1 MKILFLGD
9 VFGKSGRD
17 LVLNQITRLKDYY
30 MPEVLIINGE
40 NLADGK
46 GLTEKTTK
54 PLFSAGVDI
63 ITGGNHL
70 WDRFDSRDFIQSETR
85 IIKPLNY
92 PSSSV
97 GNPYRKISA
106 GDEEIL
112 VLSLTGQL
120 FMPPCNSPFEALETF
135 LTNTERLP
143 KAILVDFHA
152 ESTAEKRALLHMFD
166 GKVSAIIG
174 THTHIQTADEEIT
187 EAGTGYITDVGM
199 TGPHDSVIGIKKHL
213 IMEKMKTCMPIRYEV
228 ADSGLQINGI
238 YLEIDTTTG
247 QTVKILRIRELIR
260 D

>member
-1 MKILFLGD
+1 
-9 VFGKSGRD
+9 
-17 LVLNQITRLKDYY
+17 
-30 MPEVLIINGE
+30 
-40 NLADGK
+40 
-46 GLTEKTTK
+46 
-54 PLFSAGVDI
+54 
-63 ITGGNHL
+63 
-70 WDRFDSRDFIQSETR
+70 
-85 IIKPLNY
+85 
-92 PSSSV
+92 
-97 GNPYRKISA
+97 
-106 GDEEIL
+106 
-112 VLSLTGQL
+112 
-120 FMPPCNSPFEALETF
+120 
-135 LTNTERLP
+135 
-143 KAILVDFHA
+143 
-152 ESTAEKRALLHMFD
+152 MFD